1 MRTIKLKIYSPSIRK
16 REIMDEAMLNYSMA
30 FQFLLNSAEGDIGR
44 IEKDYKDKKGKY
56 NELSVFKWISS
67 DLSKE
72 LNKFNVEP
80 FKDSLK
86 LDFSAV
92 IAGYLN
98 LKRIKKQ
105 ANYPVVYITK
115 KEFEEKY
122 INLLDQIKEGKDTD
136 WCENQIEKYMKKSN
150 NYKSVLFSRYD
161 TKRNYCLLYD
171 KTSDRYFAKLYL
183 LNAKSDKR
191 RRPDLKN
198 TRELTIINKN
208 HELMEPNNRKQSFLI
223 LPLSFGKWQEGYL
236 KQALVNPEILKG
248 ARLVKQGNDYYLSVS
263 VDIKNPEPVKTVTY
277 MGVSRGLKS
286 DICYSVV
293 DEKGCEIVSGKLK
306 NKQIHCIA
314 NALVEIAYKN
324 KSQIIMHKHFKR
336 GDKLTWTDGERVI
349 TPSFSCSDY
358 NKLYGILKYKLVE
371 YGLPQPVKV
380 SCRGIYNTCPKCGL
394 NSSKNR
400 YSNDIIICISCGFA
414 DNIEHT
420 GSLNT
425 AKMLIIYKKSK
436 ITLSAKKIDGKIN
449 FVNQDLDLEFC
460 PSNPYDCRE
469 EFKQEL
475 KNISKQLYKGES
487 IKDKKYNK
495 KYSLF
500 KKIESIDDITNHI
513 DIKE

>member
-1 MRTIKLKIYSPSIRK
+1 MC
-16 REIMDEAMLNYSMA
+16 NYSMA
-30 FQFLLNSAEGDIGR
+30 FQFLLNMAEGDIDR
-44 IEKDYKDKKGKY
+44 IEKDFKDKKGNY
-56 NELSVFKWISS
+56 NELSIFKWISS

-72 LNKFNVEP
+72 LNKFNVQP
-80 FKDSLK
+80 LKDSLK

-98 LKRIKKQ
+98 LKRIKKRV
-105 ANYPVVYITK
+105 NYPLVYMTK
-115 KEFEEKY
+115 SDFKRKY
-122 INLLDQIKEGKDTD
+122 EDLLEQLKEGKDTN
-136 WCENQIEKYMKKSN
+136 WCEKQIEKCIRKSS

-171 KTSDRYFAKLYL
+171 KTADRYYARLYL

-191 RRPDLKN
+191 KRPDIKN
-198 TRELTIINKN
+198 TREFMFINKD
-208 HELMEPNNRKQSFLI
+208 HELMEVNNRKQSFLI

-236 KQALVNPEILKG
+236 KQALDNPEILKG

-263 VDIKNPEPVKTVTY
+263 IDIKNPEVIKTATY

-286 DICYSVV
+286 DICYSIV
-293 DEKGCEIVSGKLK
+293 DANGNELTSGKLK

-314 NALVEIAYKN
+314 NALVEAAYKN
-324 KSQIIMHKHFKR
+324 KSQIIMHKHFNR
-336 GDKLTWTDGERVI
+336 GDKLKWTDGENAV

-358 NKLYGILKYKLVE
+358 NRLYEILKYKLAG
-371 YGLPQPVKV
+371 YGLPEPVKV
-380 SCRGIYNTCPKCGL
+380 SCRGIYNTCPKCGM

-400 YSNDIIICISCGFA
+400 YSSDMIICISCGYA

-425 AKMLIIYKKSK
+425 AKKLILYKKSK
-436 ITLSAKKIDGKIN
+436 ITVNAKKINGKISFIN
-449 FVNQDLDLEFC
+449 HDLDLEFC
-460 PSNPYDCRE
+460 PSNPYDCNE

-475 KNISKQLYKGES
+475 KNISKQLYKGKS

-500 KKIESIDDITNHI
+500 KKIESVNDITDHI
-513 DIKE
+513 DIIE